1 MAAPATTPSSG
12 AKAPMS
18 CSAAMAA
25 TPSPAAAATTR
36 PCLATAND
44 TFIWNP
50 GDGSDVVEGGAGTD
64 RLVFNGAN
72 IGENMDISANGG
84 RVRLTR
90 DIGGVTMD
98 LNGVEK
104 IQVNAAGGADNITV
118 NDLTGTGVAQV
129 AIDLSS
135 PAGSG
140 QGDGQPD
147 TVTVKGTLGNDRISI
162 ASTGSSVVVN
172 GLPSQVAINGAEP
185 ANDTLVVD
193 GGAGN
198 DTIDAS
204 TLNPGQI
211 NLTINGGAGN
221 DTIIGSGGNDVVNGG
236 TGNDVAR
243 LGA

>member
-1 MAAPATTPSSG
+1 
-12 AKAPMS
+12 
-18 CSAAMAA
+18 
-25 TPSPAAAATTR
+25 
-36 PCLATAND
+36 
-44 TFIWNP
+44 NP

-64 RLVFNGAN
+64 TLLFNGAN
-72 IGENMDISANGG
+72 IAENMDISANGG
-84 RVRLTR
+84 RGRFTP
-90 DIGGVTMD
+90 DNGGVATD
-98 LNGVEK
+98 LNRGGK
-104 IQVNAAGGADNITV
+104 DHGKTAGGADNITV

-193 GGAGN
+193 GG
-198 DTIDAS
+198 
-204 TLNPGQI
+204 
-211 NLTINGGAGN
+211 
-221 DTIIGSGGNDVVNGG
+221 
-236 TGNDVAR
+236 
-243 LGA
+243 